1 LIVTWLCRAVDD
13 VDVFEHVL
21 EEQKVKDE
29 EETQRRLDGE
39 AGILLSRQLDGDA
52 DIHAEEV
59 FDEVVEPQEAQSR
72 KYPWHA
78 LPEGYPNQSPIAPK
92 KKKSGYGEY

>member
-1 LIVTWLCRAVDD
+1 MCRAVDD

-21 EEQKVKDE
+21 EEQKFKDG
-29 EETQRRLDGE
+29 EETQRRLDEE
-39 AGILLSRQLDGDA
+39 AGILSRQLDGDA
-52 DIHAEEV
+52 GVQADEV